1 MADCCAMMR
10 PCFPTIL
17 ACNAK
22 NFKGNLSIFCEGD
35 QLEENIQYSRT
46 IKFSRV
52 VEDESHEVRD
62 LQNFH
67 EMLWR
72 TFCSRT
78 RSGTSAGGV
87 SGRTPASA
95 TRATGTQTDLNV
107 RERGGREVTG
117 HHLILS
123 IPVCEVGQW
132 GQDCD
137 RECLCSSGGESDPNT
152 AAYTCSPGCLGA
164 VCVAQALSAWTLQIS
179 APVISM
185 AR

>member
-1 MADCCAMMR
+1 M
-10 PCFPTIL
+10 
-17 ACNAK
+17 
-22 NFKGNLSIFCEGD
+22 
-35 QLEENIQYSRT
+35 
-46 IKFSRV
+46 
-52 VEDESHEVRD
+52 
-62 LQNFH
+62 
-67 EMLWR
+67 
-72 TFCSRT
+72 
-78 RSGTSAGGV
+78 
-87 SGRTPASA
+87 
-95 TRATGTQTDLNV
+95 GTQTDLNV

-137 RECLCSSGGESDPNT
+137 RECLCASGGESDPNT